1 MVRTPRRTHPGKG
14 STVSQSSS
22 LKALQILLLIA
33 GVGSSP
39 LAWGKLFRNAYV
51 SFELPPNW
59 NCKLEGAEWVCENDF
74 SKKQKEAII
83 ILTAKEV
90 GPADTLA
97 NYMTYLQGAKTLP
110 GKSGAPSKSKVINVQ
125 QRTIGNQLW
134 VDGMHEGSEVTAYF
148 TRYMATIKDR
158 IAILVTFSAHKEHF
172 AKYSNDFRVA
182 IDSLRVVAGPD
193 LLGGSANQGLGKLQ
207 GQVGNAPDHYVP
219 WEQPGGGALDE
230 AQSHGGR
237 KYLKIILFALILG
250 GAGGY
255 LYWQS
260 RKKTPP
266 PPKKKK

>member
-1 MVRTPRRTHPGKG
+1 MSQSYIMRALKILVLFA
-14 STVSQSSS
+14 SVCVSQ
-22 LKALQILLLIA
+22 
-33 GVGSSP
+33 
-39 LAWGKLFRNAYV
+39 LAWGKLFKNAYV

-59 NCKLEGAEWVCENDF
+59 GCKLEGAEWVCENEF

-97 NYMTYLQGAKTLP
+97 NYTTYLQSIKTLP
-110 GKSGAPSKSKVINVQ
+110 GKNGVPTKSKVINVQ
-125 QRTIGNQLW
+125 QRSINNQLW

-172 AKYSNDFRVA
+172 SKYSNDFRVA

-193 LLGGSANQGLGKLQ
+193 LLGNNADGFAKGRGGNI
-207 GQVGNAPDHYVP
+207 GNAPDHYIP
-219 WEQPGGGALDE
+219 WEQPGGNQLDE
-230 AQSHGGR
+230 PQSHGGR
-237 KYLKIILFALILG
+237 KYLKILLFALILG

-260 RKKTPP
+260 QKKKKPAPP